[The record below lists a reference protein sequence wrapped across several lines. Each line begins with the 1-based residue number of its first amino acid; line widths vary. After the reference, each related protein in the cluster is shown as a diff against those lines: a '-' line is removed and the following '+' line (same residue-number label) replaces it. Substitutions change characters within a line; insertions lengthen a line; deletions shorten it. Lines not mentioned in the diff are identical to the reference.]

1 MAVASGGVLTL
12 VSLPMSL
19 RLKRREQK
27 ELVIRRAR
35 ELAEPGRF
43 EGWQSI
49 VFQLRFFDGVSRLTF
64 RSMERSRRN
73 LMLFAETHGY
83 DVRPQRRQ
91 QNNIASPEG
100 RVPQSILLRAD
111 EVIE

>member
-49 VFQLRFFDGVSRLTF
+49 VFQLRFFDGVSRAHISINGALKKELDALCRNARIR
-64 RSMERSRRN
+64 RSASTKT
-73 LMLFAETHGY
+73 AE
-83 DVRPQRRQ
+83 
-91 QNNIASPEG
+91 
-100 RVPQSILLRAD
+100 
-111 EVIE
+111 